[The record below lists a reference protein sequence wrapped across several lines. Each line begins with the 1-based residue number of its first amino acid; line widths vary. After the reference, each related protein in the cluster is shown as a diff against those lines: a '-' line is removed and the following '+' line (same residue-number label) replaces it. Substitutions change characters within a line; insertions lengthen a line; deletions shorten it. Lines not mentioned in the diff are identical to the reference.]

1 MSIFFVYIFPLA
13 KRRSKINMEKTL
25 EHIEEIDFLMLNRNE
40 LFIEEENPSEEL
52 AISEEETAALETSA
66 MKECWGSPQV
76 NIYWWKEWEYE
87 SS

>member
-13 KRRSKINMEKTL
+13 KRRSKINMDKTL

-52 AISEEETAALETSA
+52 AISEEETAALETST
-66 MKECWGSPQV
+66 MKENNWRISP
-76 NIYWWKEWEYE
+76 
-87 SS
+87 S